1 MYFSL
6 QVALH
11 SHQPHKYLN
20 QTQSHPDLMVDV
32 MGMLVP
38 AALHFGQEQ
47 PSSSGVAGIHV
58 CVKIAAHATNYLRLV
73 EEALNRYTR
82 ERRHIIIT
90 RFTSPIPE
98 KLIHMNYI

>member
-1 MYFSL
+1 MYFPL
-6 QVALH
+6 QVALNI
-11 SHQPHKYLN
+11 HQPHKY
-20 QTQSHPDLMVDV
+20 QIQAQSHPDLMVDV

-47 PSSSGVAGIHV
+47 PSRPGVAGIHI

-82 ERRHIIIT
+82 E
-90 RFTSPIPE
+90 
-98 KLIHMNYI
+98 